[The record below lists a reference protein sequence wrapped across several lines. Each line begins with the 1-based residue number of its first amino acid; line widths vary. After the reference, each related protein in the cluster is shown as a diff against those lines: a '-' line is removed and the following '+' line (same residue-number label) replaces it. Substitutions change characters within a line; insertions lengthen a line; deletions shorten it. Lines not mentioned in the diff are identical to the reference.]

1 LKSNYK
7 IDDGAIRKVR
17 KKIEEEI
24 NQGRLIEHNFETYRE
39 HPLGAIPKD
48 REERKKRTVLQEFT
62 SRQISDFSFVGE
74 DGRSIN
80 KEMGNFAKLEFK
92 AKECTT
98 CCDEQCRIA
107 SIRT

>member
-1 LKSNYK
+1 MKSNYK

-17 KKIEEEI
+17 KKKSIKA
-24 NQGRLIEHNFETYRE
+24 RR
-39 HPLGAIPKD
+39 
-48 REERKKRTVLQEFT
+48 FT

-80 KEMGNFAKLEFK
+80 EEMGNFAKLEFK

-98 CCDEQCRIA
+98 CCDEQGRIA

>member
-1 LKSNYK
+1 MASQHQNP
-7 IDDGAIRKVR
+7 IRESGIEVELQNRRRSDTKG
-17 KKIEEEI
+17 KKEEI
-24 NQGRLIEHNFETYRE
+24 NQG
-39 HPLGAIPKD
+39 
-48 REERKKRTVLQEFT
+48 QEFT

-80 KEMGNFAKLEFK
+80 EEMGNFAKLEFK

-98 CCDEQCRIA
+98 CCDEQGRIA